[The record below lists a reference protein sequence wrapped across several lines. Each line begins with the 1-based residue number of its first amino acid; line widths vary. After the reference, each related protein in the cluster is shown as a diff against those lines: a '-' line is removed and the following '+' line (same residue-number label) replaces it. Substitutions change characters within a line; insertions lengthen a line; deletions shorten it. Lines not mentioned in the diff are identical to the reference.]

1 MTSAA
6 ERASTPPQPAVL
18 APPLLRFRKNAEGRV
33 QLRTGDLA
41 VLSEE
46 TGVGPTFISHILSGR
61 RDGRRGGARGK
72 LEAAIGAP
80 LELVDPP
87 SRRRRVVGG

>member
-1 MTSAA
+1 MTDHAD
-6 ERASTPPQPAVL
+6 TPLSLSSLP
-18 APPLLRFRKNAEGRV
+18 RFRKNAEGRV

>member
-1 MTSAA
+1 MTDHAD
-6 ERASTPPQPAVL
+6 EPLVL
-18 APPLLRFRKNAEGRV
+18 SSLPRFRKNEAGRV

-87 SRRRRVVGG
+87 SRRRRVVG